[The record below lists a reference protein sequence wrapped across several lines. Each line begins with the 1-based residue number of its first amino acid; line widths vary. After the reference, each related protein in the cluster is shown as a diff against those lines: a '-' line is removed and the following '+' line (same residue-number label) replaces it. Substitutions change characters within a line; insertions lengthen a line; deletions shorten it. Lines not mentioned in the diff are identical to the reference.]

1 MTFLLQFRCNY
12 TILKNQIMK
21 TSITCIV
28 LLLGIFTAYAQ
39 DPAIIWQKTIG
50 GSNTDFS
57 TAFEATSDGG
67 FIIGGYS
74 TSNISGEKTENS
86 NGQIDIWIVKI
97 DGSGNIMWQNTI
109 GGSGDDYLISIK
121 QTSDGGYIV
130 GAGSDSNIS
139 GDKTEN
145 SRGGLDYWIL
155 KLDSLGNIVWQKTYG
170 GNQPEFDNYVVQT
183 LDGGYFVGG
192 YSDSDV
198 NGDKTDPSNGQR
210 DLWALKLDSSG
221 AIVWQN
227 SIGGSLVDRPSAAFQ
242 TNDGGFIMG
251 GFSNSPASGDKTEN
265 TRGGNDYWIVKL
277 DSSGNVEWD
286 RTYGG
291 NDSDVLRNMV
301 QTADGGYL
309 VGGYSKSNISGDKT
323 ENSQGDY
330 DQWILKLDSSGII
343 VWQNTIGG
351 SGIDYPRDVKQLS
364 DGTYVIA
371 CWSNSNISGDKTE
384 NSNGGYD
391 YWLVR
396 LNASGNILSQ
406 NSIGGSADESG
417 TYILPTADGN
427 FAMFCSSD
435 SNISGDKSENNR
447 GLDDYWVFKT
457 TPAILGISKNTF
469 GPAISAYPNPT
480 NGRFT
485 INLGES
491 FSETNLT
498 ITNMLGQVVSSSNYK
513 NTQTLEIEINGAA
526 GIYLATVKTLEGQQ
540 ATLKITKR

>member
-1 MTFLLQFRCNY
+1 
-12 TILKNQIMK
+12 MK
-21 TSITCIV
+21 TQIILFV
-28 LLLGIFTAYAQ
+28 LLLCAIRAFSQ

-50 GSNTDFS
+50 GSDTDFS
-57 TAFEATSDGG
+57 TAFETTSDGG
-67 FIIGGYS
+67 YIIGGYS

-86 NGQIDIWIVKI
+86 NGAIDIWIVKL
-97 DGSGNIMWQNTI
+97 DASGNIMWQNTI

-130 GAGSDSNIS
+130 GAGSDSDIS

-155 KLDSLGNIVWQKTYG
+155 KLNASGNIVWQKTYG

-183 LDGGYFVGG
+183 PDGGYFVGG
-192 YSDSDV
+192 YSDSEV
-198 NGDKTDPSNGQR
+198 SGDKTDPTNGQR
-210 DLWALKLDSSG
+210 DFWALKLDSSG

-242 TNDGGFIMG
+242 TNDGGFIIG

-277 DSSGNVEWD
+277 DSSGNVQWD
-286 RTYGG
+286 KTYGG

-330 DQWILKLDSSGII
+330 DQWILKLNGSGNI

-351 SGIDYPRDVKQLS
+351 SGIDYPRDVMQIS

-371 CWSNSNISGDKTE
+371 SWSNSNISGDKTE

-391 YWLVR
+391 YWLVS
-396 LNASGNILSQ
+396 LNTSGGIISQ

-417 TYILPTADGN
+417 TYILPTNDGN
-427 FAMFCSSD
+427 YIMFCSSD
-435 SNISGDKSENNR
+435 SNISGDKSENSR

-457 TPAILGISKNTF
+457 TPAILGVAKNTF
-469 GPAISAYPNPT
+469 GPSLSAYPNPT
-480 NGRFT
+480 NGRIT
-485 INLGES
+485 IKLGES
-491 FSETNLT
+491 FSAINV
-498 ITNMLGQVVSSSNYK
+498 IINNMLGQVVSSTNYQ
-513 NTQTLEIEINGAA
+513 NTNTLDVEINGAA
-526 GIYLATVKTLEGQQ
+526 GIYLATVKTNDGKQ
-540 ATLKITKR
+540 ATIKITKQ